1 MLMRK
6 SALRGWPSMLR
17 KTIAVICLGVL
28 IGGGCAKKAAPVVYV
43 NSGSADKGSTHSY
56 ARSEMAV
63 SPSVMGGGGGVSV
76 LAASR
81 YLAVR
86 QKLVVVAPGAELAKS
101 VEAVI
106 AFCGTI
112 QCEVISSNITSQTG
126 EAAPWGSVSL
136 RVRPGDV
143 DKLIA
148 FVGKQ
153 GKVAQHT
160 TETQDK
166 TTNVVDTDARIKN
179 LTEFRD
185 NLRKMLARPAVS
197 VKDLVEIQE
206 KLEEVQ
212 AELDGET
219 ARRKD
224 LANETE
230 KVAVEIEFRAERTT
244 ASVSAF
250 KPIGDALRESAS
262 VLAESLASLITVVVA
277 VIPWLI
283 VIVPGGWF
291 LVKAWRKV
299 RRKRAE
305 KAEPSAG

>member
-1 MLMRK
+1 ML
-6 SALRGWPSMLR
+6 S
-17 KTIAVICLGVL
+17 KTIALICLVLL
-28 IGGGCAKKAAPVVYV
+28 IGGGCAKKAAPVVYLS
-43 NSGSADKGSTHSY
+43 SGPADKESTRSY

-86 QKLVVVAPGAELAKS
+86 QKLVVVAPGAQLAKS

-126 EAAPWGSVSL
+126 ELAPSGSVSVRL
-136 RVRPGDV
+136 RPGDV

-148 FVGKQ
+148 YVGKQ

-230 KVAVEIEFRAERTT
+230 KVAVEIEFRGERTV
-244 ASVSAF
+244 ASVSVF
-250 KPIGDALRESAS
+250 RPIGEALRESAS
-262 VLAESLASLITVVVA
+262 VLAESVASLITAVVA
-277 VIPWLI
+277 IIPWLI

-291 LVKAWRKV
+291 LVKAWRRV
-299 RRKRAE
+299 RRKRAV
-305 KAEPSAG
+305 AATTEPRAT

>member
-1 MLMRK
+1 
-6 SALRGWPSMLR
+6 MLR
-17 KTIAVICLGVL
+17 KTIALICLGVP
-28 IGGGCAKKAAPVVYV
+28 ICGGCAKKAVPV
-43 NSGSADKGSTHSY
+43 TT
-56 ARSEMAV
+56 ARSVNVELTASDAISRMAV
-63 SPSVMGGGGGVSV
+63 SPMIMGGGGGSVS
-76 LAASR
+76 AGSR

-101 VEAVI
+101 LEAVI

-126 EAAPWGSVSL
+126 ELAAAGSVAL

-153 GKVAQHT
+153 GKVAQHI

-197 VKDLVEIQE
+197 VRELVEIQE

-212 AELDGET
+212 AELDGEV

-244 ASVSAF
+244 ASASAF

-262 VLAESLASLITVVVA
+262 VLSESLASLITAVVA
-277 VIPWLI
+277 IIPWLI

-291 LVKAWRKV
+291 LVKAWRSV

-305 KAEPSAG
+305 KAEPAAT

>member
-1 MLMRK
+1 MDK
-6 SALRGWPSMLR
+6 VS
-17 KTIAVICLGVL
+17 T
-28 IGGGCAKKAAPVVYV
+28 GGDAI
-43 NSGSADKGSTHSY
+43 S
-56 ARSEMAV
+56 RMAV
-63 SPSVMGGGGGVSV
+63 PPAKMVAGTA
-76 LAASR
+76 LAGSR

-86 QKLVVVAPGAELAKS
+86 QKLVVVAAGAELAKS
-101 VEAVI
+101 VEAVV

-126 EAAPWGSVSL
+126 ELAPSGSVSL

-143 DKLIA
+143 DKLLV
-148 FVGKQ
+148 FVRKQ
-153 GKVAQHT
+153 GKVAQHI
-160 TETQDK
+160 TETEDK

-230 KVAVEIEFRAERTT
+230 KVTIEIEFRAERTT
-244 ASVSAF
+244 TSVSAF
-250 KPIGDALRESAS
+250 KPIGEAVRESAS
-262 VLAESLASLITVVVA
+262 VLSESLASLITVVVA

-283 VIVPGGWF
+283 VIVLGGWF
-291 LVKAWRKV
+291 LVRLWRRV
-299 RRKRAE
+299 RRKRAGT
-305 KAEPSAG
+305 EPVA

>member
-1 MLMRK
+1 MLH
-6 SALRGWPSMLR
+6 
-17 KTIAVICLGVL
+17 KTIALVCLGVL
-28 IGGGCAKKAAPVVYV
+28 IGGGCAKKAAPVVYL
-43 NSGSADKGSTHSY
+43 SSRPADKESTRSY
-56 ARSEMAV
+56 
-63 SPSVMGGGGGVSV
+63 GVSQMALSPIV
-76 LAASR
+76 GATLAASR

-101 VEAVI
+101 LEAVI

-126 EAAPWGSVSL
+126 ELAPSGSVSL

-160 TETQDK
+160 TETEDK
-166 TTNVVDTDARIKN
+166 TTNLVDTDARINN

-185 NLRKMLARPAVS
+185 NLRKMLARSVVS

-212 AELDGET
+212 AQLDGET

-262 VLAESLASLITVVVA
+262 VLSESLASLITAIVA

-291 LVKAWRKV
+291 VVRVWRRM
-299 RRKRAE
+299 RRWRAE
-305 KAEPSAG
+305 KGTPAT

>member
-1 MLMRK
+1 
-6 SALRGWPSMLR
+6 MLR
-17 KTIAVICLGVL
+17 KTTTLICLGVL
-28 IGGGCAKKAAPVVYV
+28 IGGGCAKKAVPLMSAPPM
-43 NSGSADKGSTHSY
+43 DKESTRSY
-56 ARSEMAV
+56 GVSQMAV
-63 SPSVMGGGGGVSV
+63 SPLIAGKASV

-86 QKLVVVAPGAELAKS
+86 QKLVVVAPSTELAKS
-101 VEAVI
+101 LEAVI

-112 QCEVISSNITSQTG
+112 QCEVVSSNITSQTG
-126 EAAPWGSVSL
+126 ELAPSGSISL

-143 DKLIA
+143 DKLLVY
-148 FVGKQ
+148 VGKQ
-153 GKVAQHT
+153 GKVAQHA
-160 TETQDK
+160 TETEDK

-185 NLRKMLARPAVS
+185 NLRKMLTRPAVS
-197 VKDLVEIQE
+197 VKDLVEIQG

-230 KVAVEIEFRAERTT
+230 KVAVEIEFRADRTT

-250 KPIGDALRESAS
+250 RPIAEALHDSAS
-262 VLAESLASLITVVVA
+262 VLSESLASLITVVVA

-291 LVKAWRKV
+291 LVRLWRRV
-299 RRKRAE
+299 RRKRAG
-305 KAEPSAG
+305 AVGTEPPVG

>member
-1 MLMRK
+1 ML
-6 SALRGWPSMLR
+6 G
-17 KTIAVICLGVL
+17 KTIALICLGVL
-28 IGGGCAKKAAPVVYV
+28 IGGGCARKPVPITTAL
-43 NSGSADKGSTHSY
+43 STDKESTRSY
-56 ARSEMAV
+56 GASELAV
-63 SPSVMGGGGGVSV
+63 SPVNVVAGTA

-86 QKLVVVAPGAELAKS
+86 QKLVVVAPGAGLAKS
-101 VEAVI
+101 VEAVV

-126 EAAPWGSVSL
+126 DAAPWGSLSV

-160 TETQDK
+160 TETEDK

-179 LTEFRD
+179 LAEFRD

-224 LANETE
+224 LANEAE

-244 ASVSAF
+244 TSVSAF

-262 VLAESLASLITVVVA
+262 VVSESLASLITAVVA
-277 VIPWLI
+277 IIPWLI

-291 LVKAWRKV
+291 VAKVWRRV

-305 KAEPSAG
+305 KAEPAAT

>member
-1 MLMRK
+1 
-6 SALRGWPSMLR
+6 
-17 KTIAVICLGVL
+17 
-28 IGGGCAKKAAPVVYV
+28 
-43 NSGSADKGSTHSY
+43 
-56 ARSEMAV
+56 
-63 SPSVMGGGGGVSV
+63 
-76 LAASR
+76 
-81 YLAVR
+81 
-86 QKLVVVAPGAELAKS
+86 
-101 VEAVI
+101 
-106 AFCGTI
+106 
-112 QCEVISSNITSQTG
+112 VISSNITSQTV
-126 EAAPWGSVSL
+126 ELAPSGSVSL

-143 DKLIA
+143 DKLLA

-160 TETQDK
+160 TETEDK

-230 KVAVEIEFRAERTT
+230 KVAIEIEFRAERTT

-262 VLAESLASLITVVVA
+262 VLSESLASLITAVVA
-277 VIPWLI
+277 IIPWLI
-283 VIVPGGWF
+283 VIVPGGWL
-291 LVKAWRKV
+291 LVRLWRRV

-305 KAEPSAG
+305 KAEPAAT

>member
-1 MLMRK
+1 M
-6 SALRGWPSMLR
+6 WR
-17 KTIAVICLGVL
+17 KTIALVCLCVL
-28 IGGGCAKKAAPVVYV
+28 IGGGCAKKAVPV
-43 NSGSADKGSTHSY
+43 TT
-56 ARSEMAV
+56 ARSVNVELTASDSISRMTA
-63 SPSVMGGGGGVSV
+63 SPMVMGGGGGSVS
-76 LAASR
+76 AASR

-86 QKLVVVAPGAELAKS
+86 QRLVVVAPGAGLAKS
-101 VEAVI
+101 LEAAI

-126 EAAPWGSVSL
+126 ELAPSGSVSL

-143 DKLIA
+143 DKLLA

-160 TETQDK
+160 TETEDK
-166 TTNVVDTDARIKN
+166 TTTVVDTDARIKN

-219 ARRKD
+219 ERRKD

-230 KVAVEIEFRAERTT
+230 KVAIEIEFRAERTT
-244 ASVSAF
+244 TSVSAF
-250 KPIGDALRESAS
+250 KPIGDAVRESAS
-262 VLAESLASLITVVVA
+262 VLSESLASLITAVVA

-291 LVKAWRKV
+291 LVRAWRRA

-305 KAEPSAG
+305 KAEPAAT

>member
-1 MLMRK
+1 
-6 SALRGWPSMLR
+6 MLR
-17 KTIAVICLGVL
+17 KMIALTCLGVL
-28 IGGGCAKKAAPVVYV
+28 IGGGCAKKAVPVM
-43 NSGSADKGSTHSY
+43 T
-56 ARSEMAV
+56 ARSVNEESTRSYGVSQLV
-63 SPSVMGGGGGVSV
+63 SPVNVVAGKALAAS
-76 LAASR
+76 AASR

-101 VEAVI
+101 LEAVI

-112 QCEVISSNITSQTG
+112 QCEVISSNITSQAR
-126 EAAPWGSVSL
+126 ELAPSGSVSL

-143 DKLIA
+143 EKLIA

-153 GKVAQHT
+153 GKVAQHI
-160 TETQDK
+160 TETEDK
-166 TTNVVDTDARIKN
+166 TTTVVDTDARIKN

-212 AELDGET
+212 ADLDGEV

-230 KVAVEIEFRAERTT
+230 KVAIEIEFRAERTT
-244 ASVSAF
+244 TSVSAF
-250 KPIGDALRESAS
+250 RPIGDAVRESAS
-262 VLAESLASLITVVVA
+262 VLSESLASLITAVVA

-283 VIVPGGWF
+283 VILPGGWF
-291 LVKAWRKV
+291 LVKAWR
-299 RRKRAE
+299 RRRNKRAG
-305 KAEPSAG
+305 AGPPA

>member
-1 MLMRK
+1 M
-6 SALRGWPSMLR
+6 WR
-17 KTIAVICLGVL
+17 KTVALICLGLL
-28 IGGGCAKKAAPVVYV
+28 IVAGCNRTAHYVSSKSVDTASTGGDAISRMTVSTMIAGKA
-43 NSGSADKGSTHSY
+43 SALT
-56 ARSEMAV
+56 
-63 SPSVMGGGGGVSV
+63 
-76 LAASR
+76 ASR

-101 VEAVI
+101 LEAVI

-112 QCEVISSNITSQTG
+112 QCEVISSNVTSQTG
-126 EAAPWGSVSL
+126 ELAPSGSVSL

-143 DKLIA
+143 EKLIS

-153 GKVAQHT
+153 GKVAQHI
-160 TETQDK
+160 TETEDK

-230 KVAVEIEFRAERTT
+230 KVAIEIEFRAQRTT
-244 ASVSAF
+244 ASASAF
-250 KPIGDALRESAS
+250 KPIGDAMRESAS
-262 VLAESLASLITVVVA
+262 VLAESLASLITTVVV

-291 LVKAWRKV
+291 LVKAWRRV
-299 RRKRAE
+299 RRKRAG
-305 KAEPSAG
+305 AETPAA

>member
-1 MLMRK
+1 
-6 SALRGWPSMLR
+6 MLR
-17 KTIAVICLGVL
+17 KTTTLICLGVL
-28 IGGGCAKKAAPVVYV
+28 IGGGCAKKAVPLMSAPPM
-43 NSGSADKGSTHSY
+43 DKESTRSY
-56 ARSEMAV
+56 GVSQMAV
-63 SPSVMGGGGGVSV
+63 SPLIAGKASV

-86 QKLVVVAPGAELAKS
+86 QKLVVVAPSAELAKS
-101 VEAVI
+101 LEAVI

-112 QCEVISSNITSQTG
+112 QCEVVSSNITSQTG
-126 EAAPWGSVSL
+126 ELAPSGSVSL

-143 DKLIA
+143 DKLLA
-148 FVGKQ
+148 YVGKQ
-153 GKVAQHT
+153 GKVAQHA
-160 TETQDK
+160 TETEDK

-185 NLRKMLARPAVS
+185 NLRKMLTRPAVS
-197 VKDLVEIQE
+197 VKDLVEIQG

-230 KVAVEIEFRAERTT
+230 KVAVEIEFRADRTT

-250 KPIGDALRESAS
+250 RPIAEALHDSAS
-262 VLAESLASLITVVVA
+262 VLSESLASLITVVVA

-291 LVKAWRKV
+291 LVRLWRRV
-299 RRKRAE
+299 RRKRAG
-305 KAEPSAG
+305 AVGTEPPVG

>member
-1 MLMRK
+1 
-6 SALRGWPSMLR
+6 MLR
-17 KTIAVICLGVL
+17 NTIALICLGVL
-28 IGGGCAKKAAPVVYV
+28 IGGGCAKKPVPITTALSTDKESSRSYGVSQMAA
-43 NSGSADKGSTHSY
+43 
-56 ARSEMAV
+56 
-63 SPSVMGGGGGVSV
+63 SPMVMGSGGGSV
-76 LAASR
+76 AAGSR

-86 QKLVVVAPGAELAKS
+86 QKLVVVAAGAELAKS
-101 VEAVI
+101 LEAVI

-126 EAAPWGSVSL
+126 ELAPSGSVSL
-136 RVRPGDV
+136 RVRPGEV

-160 TETQDK
+160 TETEDK
-166 TTNVVDTDARIKN
+166 TTTVVDTDARIKN

-185 NLRKMLARPAVS
+185 NLRTMLARPAVS
-197 VKDLVEIQE
+197 LKDLVEIQE

-212 AELDGET
+212 AELDSET

-244 ASVSAF
+244 ASVNAF
-250 KPIGDALRESAS
+250 KPIVDALRESAS
-262 VLAESLASLITVVVA
+262 VLSESLASLITAVVA

-291 LVKAWRKV
+291 LVKAWRRA

-305 KAEPSAG
+305 KAEPAAT

>member
-1 MLMRK
+1 
-6 SALRGWPSMLR
+6 MLR
-17 KTIAVICLGVL
+17 KTIALICLGVL
-28 IGGGCAKKAAPVVYV
+28 TGGGCAKKADKESTRGGSGVSQMAISPVVMGAAL
-43 NSGSADKGSTHSY
+43 GS
-56 ARSEMAV
+56 V
-63 SPSVMGGGGGVSV
+63 
-76 LAASR
+76 ASR
-81 YLAVR
+81 FLAVR

-101 VEAVI
+101 LEAVI
-106 AFCGTI
+106 AFCGTL

-143 DKLIA
+143 DKLTA

-262 VLAESLASLITVVVA
+262 VLSESLASLITVVVA

-291 LVKAWRKV
+291 LVKAWR
-299 RRKRAE
+299 RAG
-305 KAEPSAG
+305 AVTTEPPAA